1 MNEVKEML
9 KGKSAVITGGVR
21 GIGKAIAEEFC
32 RQGADVLL
40 CYRSNDE
47 AAKNTAEELK
57 QYGTKVE
64 LIKGDVSDPNHA
76 EEAIKL
82 AKELFGKVDILV
94 NNAGITKDK
103 LLMKMSP
110 DDFDE
115 VVKANLSG
123 SFYFLQAA
131 APVMIKQRGGRIINI
146 SSVVGVRGNAG
157 QVNYSAS
164 KAGIIGMTLS
174 TAKELGKRNITVNA
188 IAPGYIETDM
198 TEILTEDQKK
208 AMTDII
214 SLGRAGQASDVANA
228 AAFLASDAASYI
240 TGQVLAVDG
249 GMAM

>member
-1 MNEVKEML
+1 ML
-9 KGKSAVITGGVR
+9 NGKSAVITGGVR
-21 GIGKAIAEEFC
+21 GIGRAIAEEFC

-47 AAKNTAEELK
+47 AAKKAVEELK

-64 LIKGDVSDPNHA
+64 LIKGDVSDPDHA
-76 EEAIKL
+76 EEAAKL
-82 AKELFGKVDILV
+82 ARELFGKVDILV

-103 LLMKMSP
+103 LMMRMTPS
-110 DDFDE
+110 DFDE

-123 SFYFLQAA
+123 SFYFLNAV
-131 APVMIKQRGGRIINI
+131 APIMIKQKSGRIINI
-146 SSVVGVRGNAG
+146 SSIVGVRGNAG

-174 TAKELGKRNITVNA
+174 ASKELGKRGITVNA

-198 TEILTEDQKK
+198 TEVLTEDQKK
-208 AMTDII
+208 AMTEVI
-214 SLGRAGQASDVANA
+214 SLGRAGKASDVANA
-228 AAFLASDAASYI
+228 VAFLASDEAAYI